1 MTLNIYRGSHEIG
14 GSCVELSTNNTTIL
28 IDIGEPLHQE
38 SKKLDLK
45 EKKIDAVLIS
55 HPHMD
60 HYGQLGLIPDQI
72 PVYSGELTKRLMDSL
87 ATFTSGNYLKN
98 KFVYFKK
105 NCSFNI
111 GDFKITPFLVD
122 HSAYDAYCFLIEA
135 EGKKVVYSGDFRAS
149 GFKGFLFKDVTQKL
163 SGKNIDALIMEGTC
177 IERLVGD
184 FPGEMDVAKEIERII
199 TKQKN
204 LSFLVASSSNF
215 DRMISASLACDN
227 VGKTFVVDIYTA
239 WIMEQMK
246 TITKAKPLLDREHVK
261 VLAHE
266 KYGAPYYTK
275 IKGNPYFAD
284 FIKKIYS
291 NGNDIFMKDIKI
303 EPAKHL
309 LKLSDRFIPRIVLEF
324 ATSSRPIPIIYSMW
338 KGYESYQK
346 LQKLDNTEIYYVHT
360 SGHAPLNILKEFAS
374 RISPGKLIPIHT
386 ENPQEYTQHFA
397 NVSQVYDGQRVEI

>member
-1 MTLNIYRGSHEIG
+1 MNLIIHRGSHEIG
-14 GSCVELSTNNTTIL
+14 GSCVELSTNKTSIL

-45 EKKIDAVLIS
+45 EKKIDAILIS

-60 HYGQLGLIPDQI
+60 HYGQLGLIPEQI
-72 PVYSGELTKRLMDSL
+72 PVYSGELTKRLVDSL
-87 ATFTSGNYLKN
+87 ATFTTGNYLKN

-105 NCSFNI
+105 DCPFNI

-122 HSAYDAYCFLIEA
+122 HSAYDAYCFLIET
-135 EGKKVVYSGDFRAS
+135 EEKKVVYSGDFRAN
-149 GFKGFLFKDVTQKL
+149 GFKGFLFNDVTNKL
-163 SGKNIDALIMEGTC
+163 ASKKIDLLIMEGTC

-199 TKQKN
+199 TKQEN
-204 LSFLVASSSNF
+204 ISFLVSSSSNF

-227 VGKTFVVDIYTA
+227 AGKTFVVDIYTA

-246 TITKAKPLLDREHVK
+246 TITKAAPLLDREHVR

-266 KYGAPYYTK
+266 KYGAPHYKK
-275 IKGNPYFAD
+275 IKGNPCFAD

-291 NGNDIFMKDIKI
+291 NGNDFFMKDIKK

-309 LKLSDRFIPRIVLEF
+309 LKLSERFIPSLVREY
-324 ATSSRPIPIIYSMW
+324 ATSSLPVPIIYSMW
-338 KGYESYQK
+338 KGYDSYQK
-346 LQKLDNTEIYYVHT
+346 LQKLDNAEFNYAHT
-360 SGHAPLNILKEFAS
+360 SGHATLNILKEFAS

-386 ENPQEYTQHFA
+386 ENPQEYLRHFA
-397 NVSQVYDGQRVEI
+397 NVMQVNDGQRVEI

>member
-1 MTLNIYRGSHEIG
+1 MNLTIYRGSHEIG

-38 SKKLDLK
+38 SKELELK
-45 EKKIDAVLIS
+45 EIKFDAVLIS

-60 HYGQLGLIPDQI
+60 HYGQLGLIPEQI
-72 PVYSGELTKRLMDSL
+72 PVYSGELTKRLVDSL
-87 ATFTSGNYLKN
+87 ATFTTGKYLKN
-98 KFVYFKK
+98 KFVHFKK
-105 NCSFNI
+105 DCPFNI

-135 EGKKVVYSGDFRAS
+135 EGKKVVYSGDFRAN
-149 GFKGFLFKDVTQKL
+149 GFKGFLFKDVTHIL
-163 SGKNIDALIMEGTC
+163 TGKNIDALIMEGTC

-204 LSFLVASSSNF
+204 MSFLVSSSSNF

-227 VGKTFVVDIYTA
+227 AGKIFAVDIYTA

-246 TITKAKPLLDREHVK
+246 TITKAKPLLDREHVR

-291 NGNDIFMKDIKI
+291 NGNDIFMKDIKK

-309 LKLSDRFIPRIVLEF
+309 LKLSERFIPSLVREY
-324 ATSSRPIPIIYSMW
+324 ATSSRPVPIIYSMW
-338 KGYESYQK
+338 KGYDSYQK
-346 LQKLDNTEIYYVHT
+346 LQKLDNTEIYYAHT

-374 RISPGKLIPIHT
+374 IISPEKLIPIHT
-386 ENPQEYTQHFA
+386 ENPQEYARHFA
-397 NVSQVYDGQRVEI
+397 NVTQVNDGQRIEI